1 MRALHDILISYT
13 SNCLDG
19 RDMNRLYG
27 FIDWNTLQQYP
38 ALKEGIK
45 EEYLNEEKWMSEV
58 FEQEYTR
65 ENVLKQLERDVAFGF
80 DKALDQRGISAS
92 LMYEVVK
99 MWCWVLND
107 SEELYNWDNYA
118 YYGLPLF
125 KAVAVYYGFP
135 NEIGDDDGN
144 EEKYNN

>member
-1 MRALHDILISYT
+1 MKTLHEIL
-13 SNCLDG
+13 SNHESKCLDG

-58 FEQEYTR
+58 YEHEFTR
-65 ENVLKQLERDVAFGF
+65 ENVLKELERDVAFGF
-80 DKALDQRGISAS
+80 RKALDQRGISAG
-92 LMYEVVK
+92 LMFEVVK
-99 MWCWVLND
+99 MWCQILDDN
-107 SEELYNWDNYA
+107 EELCNWDDYA

-135 NEIGDDDGN
+135 NEIGDDNGN
-144 EEKYNN
+144 EEWYND

>member
-1 MRALHDILISYT
+1 MRALHDILTSYT

-80 DKALDQRGISAS
+80 DKALDQRGISAG

-107 SEELYNWDNYA
+107 NEELYNWNNYA

>member
-1 MRALHDILISYT
+1 MRALHDILTNYE

-38 ALKEGIK
+38 VLKEGIK
-45 EEYLNEEKWMSEV
+45 AEYLNEEKWMSEV
-58 FEQEYTR
+58 YEQEFTR

-99 MWCWVLND
+99 MWCWVLDDN
-107 SEELYNWDNYA
+107 EELYNWNTYA

-135 NEIGDDDGN
+135 NEIGDDDGD

>member
-1 MRALHDILISYT
+1 MRALHDILTSYT

-58 FEQEYTR
+58 YEQEFTR
-65 ENVLKQLERDVAFGF
+65 ENIMKQLERDVAFGF
-80 DKALDQRGISAS
+80 DKALDQRGISAG

>member
-1 MRALHDILISYT
+1 MRALHNILTSYS

-58 FEQEYTR
+58 YEQEYTR
-65 ENVLKQLERDVAFGF
+65 ENILKQLERDVAFGF

-92 LMYEVVK
+92 LMFEVVK
-99 MWCWVLND
+99 MWCWVLDDN
-107 SEELYNWDNYA
+107 EELYNWNSYA

-135 NEIGDDDGN
+135 NEIGDDDGD

>member
-1 MRALHDILISYT
+1 MRALHDILTNYE

-27 FIDWNTLQQYP
+27 FIDWDTLQQYP

-58 FEQEYTR
+58 YEQEFTR
-65 ENVLKQLERDVAFGF
+65 ENIMKQLERDVAFGF
-80 DKALDQRGISAS
+80 DKALDQRGISAG
-92 LMYEVVK
+92 LMFEVVK
-99 MWCWVLND
+99 MWCWVLDDN
-107 SEELYNWDNYA
+107 EELYNWNSYA

-135 NEIGDDDGN
+135 HEIGDDDGN

>member
-1 MRALHDILISYT
+1 MRALHDILTNYE

-19 RDMNRLYG
+19 RDMNRLYM

-38 ALKEGIK
+38 ALMKGIK

-58 FEQEYTR
+58 YEQEFTR
-65 ENVLKQLERDVAFGF
+65 ENILKHLERDVAFGF
-80 DKALDQRGISAS
+80 RKALDQRGISAS

-99 MWCWVLND
+99 MWCWVLDDN
-107 SEELYNWDNYA
+107 EELYNWNTYA

-125 KAVAVYYGFP
+125 KAIAVYYGFP

-144 EEKYNN
+144 EEWYNN

>member
-1 MRALHDILISYT
+1 MRALHDILTSYT

-58 FEQEYTR
+58 YEQEYTR

-80 DKALDQRGISAS
+80 DKALDQRGISAG
-92 LMYEVVK
+92 LMFEVVK
-99 MWCWVLND
+99 MWCWVLDDN
-107 SEELYNWDNYA
+107 EELYNWNSYA

>member
-1 MRALHDILISYT
+1 MRALHDILSSYS

-58 FEQEYTR
+58 YEQEYTR

-99 MWCWVLND
+99 MWCWVLDDN
-107 SEELYNWDNYA
+107 EELYNWNSYA

-135 NEIGDDDGN
+135 NEIGDDDGD

>member
-1 MRALHDILISYT
+1 MRALHDILTSYT

-58 FEQEYTR
+58 YEQEFTR
-65 ENVLKQLERDVAFGF
+65 ENVLKELERDVAFGF
-80 DKALDQRGISAS
+80 EKALNQRGISAG
-92 LMYEVVK
+92 LMFEVVK
-99 MWCWVLND
+99 MWCWVLDDN
-107 SEELYNWDNYA
+107 EELYNWNNYA

-125 KAVAVYYGFP
+125 KVVAVYYGFP
-135 NEIGDDDGN
+135 NEIGDDNGD
-144 EEKYNN
+144 EEWYNN